1 MNTFFSNNSN
11 NMNNI
16 ASNLRLSNIAARRR
30 NLTER
35 VIAFFKD
42 FGHKAET
49 TLRDAQSILNKLN
62 RNLTLAGS
70 LVLTYVVAL
79 STVMLLLGVIFWG
92 VYTFVPAFF
101 WDNFG
106 KLAERT
112 GLDEAIVL
120 LNGVPMLYQA
130 LAALLVVCLCVRV
143 GRPYCEAVLAI
154 QSHLIHKDYAGIKNL
169 LLGVNAH
176 TNGLIYNVSGLI
188 LKCAIGTAILC
199 VGFKIVCQ

>member
-1 MNTFFSNNSN
+1 MNTFSVNHSNNSN
-11 NMNNI
+11 NMNNTG
-16 ASNLRLSNIAARRR
+16 SNLRLSNIAARRR

-79 STVMLLLGVIFWG
+79 STAMLLLGIIFWG
-92 VYTFVPAFF
+92 VYTFVPGFF
-101 WDNFG
+101 WDHFG
-106 KLAERT
+106 KLGEYT
-112 GLDEAIVL
+112 L
-120 LNGVPMLYQA
+120 LLQGVPMLYQA

-176 TNGLIYNVSGLI
+176 TNSLIYNVSGLI